1 MLSLA
6 QDNQN
11 ISVDEEFN
19 KLLKDEKLYIYPQS
33 YEWVGN
39 DIESLQQKLNY
50 LYVYFIV
57 NGHSM
62 EHFSEVVHN
71 AFGNNFEIYIKESFE
86 PSTIDHQSSNLLDR
100 EGIDYVD
107 FLRHHYVIMIDND
120 NNWN

>member
-1 MLSLA
+1 M
-6 QDNQN
+6 
-11 ISVDEEFN
+11 
-19 KLLKDEKLYIYPQS
+19 
-33 YEWVGN
+33 VGN
-39 DIESLQQKLNY
+39 DIKSLQQKLNY

-57 NGHSM
+57 NEYSI

>member
-1 MLSLA
+1 MA

-19 KLLKDEKLYIYPQS
+19 KLLKDEKLYIYPRS

-39 DIESLQQKLNY
+39 DIKSLQQKLNY

-57 NGHSM
+57 NGHSI

-71 AFGNNFEIYIKESFE
+71 AFGNNFEIYIKQSFE
-86 PSTIDHQSSNLLDR
+86 PPTIDHQSSNLLDK
-100 EGIDYVD
+100 EGIDYVE